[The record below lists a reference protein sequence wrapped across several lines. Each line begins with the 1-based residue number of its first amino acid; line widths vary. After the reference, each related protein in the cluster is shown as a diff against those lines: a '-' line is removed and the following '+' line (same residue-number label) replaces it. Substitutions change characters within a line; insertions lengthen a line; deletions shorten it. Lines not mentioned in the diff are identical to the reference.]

1 MWTASEKY
9 PNPTVAHYRRV
20 QRLQAAALRRADRY
34 WAHVDPGHISESWA
48 ALLPHLTRDVTTT
61 QLEAATA
68 GATYGAAA
76 LAATG
81 TWEPP
86 AGFLDPRALAGRAPD
101 GADLAYMLYTPART
115 AKIGISRGM
124 TERHA
129 LTFGRDQLRALVKT
143 TVTDAARVAA
153 GADMAA
159 RPRVQGYTRMLNPPS
174 CPRCVVLAGRFY
186 RWNAGFRR
194 HPNCD
199 CVHQPVA
206 GRAAAEAEG
215 LVSDPYEYFG
225 GLTPAEQDH
234 WFGKANAQAIRDG
247 ADLNQVVNAQRG
259 TGYAGISKDG
269 TRRGQRR
276 TGTTTEGTSK
286 RGYATWGA
294 GVKGSRVTPEAIYQQ
309 AGNDRDKAIA
319 LLERNGYIVPGGQ
332 VPGGSIIGDREGLGA
347 LGRGGARRGASEAVR
362 AARATG
368 VRDPRQRATM
378 TEAERRRSD
387 ATLRWEAVLA
397 GRNPYGR
404 GPLTPAL
411 AATAETD
418 FRRIVVLGDEAAR
431 LTTKKAAREA
441 G

>member
-1 MWTASEKY
+1 MSANSLI
-9 PNPTVAHYRRV
+9 V
-20 QRLQAAALRRADRY
+20 
-34 WAHVDPGHISESWA
+34 S
-48 ALLPHLTRDVTTT
+48 
-61 QLEAATA
+61 
-68 GATYGAAA
+68 
-76 LAATG
+76 
-81 TWEPP
+81 
-86 AGFLDPRALAGRAPD
+86 
-101 GADLAYMLYTPART
+101 
-115 AKIGISRGM
+115 
-124 TERHA
+124 
-129 LTFGRDQLRALVKT
+129 
-143 TVTDAARVAA
+143 
-153 GADMAA
+153 
-159 RPRVQGYTRMLNPPS
+159 
-174 CPRCVVLAGRFY
+174 
-186 RWNAGFRR
+186 
-194 HPNCD
+194 NCD

-215 LVSDPYEYFG
+215 LVSDPYEYFE
-225 GLTPAEQDH
+225 GLTQAEQDR

-294 GVKGSRVTPEAIYQQ
+294 GVKGPRVTPEAIYQQ
-309 AGNDRDKAIA
+309 AGNDRAKAIA

-418 FRRIVVLGDEAAR
+418 YRRIVVLGDEAAR